1 MHENLGSV
9 KKTVFWAYFKYV
21 QWNYSEDRC
30 KNCKTELQWFTVPCT
45 SICHTEYNAEDGRWY
60 NNQLYFKF
68 IVISLHLEQQS
79 NGKNTMENCKL
90 DYSGLLYFVHLFP
103 CVPYLQCS
111 ENICRVSK
119 SEKLECPTYVFYSI
133 LHRNFL
139 IWCKYL
145 HAYYLG
151 CYILL
156 KDDLLVCHF

>member
-1 MHENLGSV
+1 
-9 KKTVFWAYFKYV
+9 
-21 QWNYSEDRC
+21 
-30 KNCKTELQWFTVPCT
+30 
-45 SICHTEYNAEDGRWY
+45 
-60 NNQLYFKF
+60 
-68 IVISLHLEQQS
+68 
-79 NGKNTMENCKL
+79 MENCKL
-90 DYSGLLYFVHLFP
+90 DYSGLLYFVNLFP

-119 SEKLECPTYVFYSI
+119 GEKLDRIPYILMYSI
-133 LHRNFL
+133 VSYIEIFL